1 MRKERLIEG
10 SISFD
15 KQEVKFQ
22 LDEGNKPVGVI
33 LNI

>member
-22 LDEGNKPVGVI
+22 LDEVI
-33 LNI
+33 NQLGLF

>member
-1 MRKERLIEG
+1 MRKNVLIEG

-22 LDEGNKPVGVI
+22 LDELINQLG
-33 LNI
+33 LF